1 MSSHK
6 TFRVARHVVLGAI
19 TALTFG
25 VAAHAGD
32 QTTETGAHQT
42 VIRYS
47 DLDLSRDADVR
58 ELYSR
63 LRRASDEVCSQYRN
77 TLDLRTKRLYSACY
91 QDTLARAVESVDHAA
106 VTAMFAADDRV
117 RVAGRGAKARAST

>member
-32 QTTETGAHQT
+32 VTTEAGTHKT
-42 VIRYS
+42 VISFS

-58 ELYSR
+58 TLYSR
-63 LRRASDEVCSQYRN
+63 LRRASDEVCGQYRDSR
-77 TLDLRTKRLYSACY
+77 DLRTKQIYKMCY

-106 VTAMFAADDRV
+106 VTAMYAADERV
-117 RVAGRGAKARAST
+117 RMANRGTKGQAST